1 MKIFIE
7 KTKEN
12 KMLEFSGS
20 AKELLV
26 KLDLNP
32 EAVLIARNGALVTL
46 DETLFDTD
54 EIKILSV
61 ISGG

>member
-12 KMLEFSGS
+12 KTLEFSGS

-26 KLDLNP
+26 KLELNP

-46 DETLFDTD
+46 DETLSNTD

>member
-1 MKIFIE
+1 
-7 KTKEN
+7 
-12 KMLEFSGS
+12 MLEFSGS